1 MNIIVLVRDIRQIA
15 PFDDIAG
22 YIYAT
27 FRSKLAI
34 FNLPTW
40 STSAYMEQK
49 VVLQSGQD
57 IIYMD
62 IYVYWLMPKGE
73 WG

>member
-1 MNIIVLVRDIRQIA
+1 M
-15 PFDDIAG
+15 FDDIAG

-27 FRSKLAI
+27 FRSKLGM
-34 FNLPTW
+34 FNLPTQ
-40 STSAYMEQK
+40 STSACMEQK

-62 IYVYWLMPKGE
+62 IYVYWLMLKGE